1 MEQQRLSTMVKDMR
15 FEGFL
20 LVRMAEQR
28 SSSNGSKYLDMTL
41 CDKSGDL
48 NAKMWDGTVNPP
60 KVGSV
65 VKVRA
70 TIQEYN
76 GRLQMRV
83 EKMRPRQEG
92 DDAPLDALMPCAPE
106 KPEAMFAEI
115 QAAIDEMTWEDLKKL
130 TREMVNAVREKLM
143 YFPAAQR
150 LHHAERSGLMHHTTS
165 MLRVA
170 RAVLPLYPFLNGDLL
185 CAGVIVHDLSKTVE
199 MLSDEAG
206 NVTDYSKEGLLLGH
220 LVDGVAQVRLAAQ
233 RAGVEGECVT
243 LLSHMVISHHGV
255 PEFGSPRAPMFPE
268 AEMLHMIDDMDAK
281 MNEMEGVLRRTPAG
295 AFSEKIW
302 SLDRRLYHPLYPEK
316 TEGTEGAAQT
326 AGKTAAA
333 GKPEAAPARS
343 GQTEKPRYPR
353 PDAQQAYEGLL

>member
-1 MEQQRLSTMVKDMR
+1 MNQLPVSSLQKDMR

-83 EKMRPRQEG
+83 ERMREKQPE
-92 DDAPLDALMPCAPE
+92 DDVALDMLMPCAPE
-106 KPEAMFAEI
+106 KPEVMMQEI
-115 QAAIDEMTWEDLKKL
+115 SDTIEKMQWDALKKL
-130 TREMVNAVREKLM
+130 MRELIRMTGDKLM

-150 LHHAERSGLMHHTTS
+150 LHHAERSGLLHHTTS
-165 MLRVA
+165 MLRTA
-170 RAVLPLYPFLNGDLL
+170 QAILPLYPFLNGDLL
-185 CAGVIVHDLSKTVE
+185 CAGVIAHDLSKTME
-199 MLSDEAG
+199 MISDEAG
-206 NVTDYSKEGLLLGH
+206 NVTDYSAQGLLLGH
-220 LVDGVAQVRLAAQ
+220 LVDGVAQVRTAA
-233 RAGVEGECVT
+233 RNAGVEDDECVL

-281 MNEMEGVLRRTPAG
+281 MNEMETVQKRTPSG

-302 SLDRRLYHPLYPEK
+302 SLDRRLYHPHYPE
-316 TEGTEGAAQT
+316 Q
-326 AGKTAAA
+326 
-333 GKPEAAPARS
+333 PAAPAPAPARDA
-343 GQTEKPRYPR
+343 KPAQNRYTR
-353 PDAQQAYEGLL
+353 PDAQKAYEGLL